1 MNFTG
6 KNRCH
11 EVQALALEA
20 WQVGGGVRMGFGL
33 QEPCPGMSQQMEDG
47 WETRPVGVGRKRG
60 PN

>member
-47 WETRPVGVGRKRG
+47 WEIRAVGVGRK
-60 PN
+60 